1 MDGFFK
7 GLCDIRWSE
16 GRTDRQQAACREEAI
31 VPQVRP
37 GPALGVA
44 PMLEI
49 PPSHSRPT
57 LCVCV
62 CVCVSVCVCVR
73 ARVRVCV
80 QFIQFKLQY
89 CLLVQKSSYFHI
101 IESLFILFSLHLKCL
116 CM

>member
-62 CVCVSVCVCVR
+62 CVCAVHT
-73 ARVRVCV
+73 V
-80 QFIQFKLQY
+80 QTSIL
-89 CLLVQKSSYFHI
+89 
-101 IESLFILFSLHLKCL
+101 SLSTEEQLFPYN
-116 CM
+116 